1 MTKTQ
6 VENYIVYAQDR
17 LASKWATYTTDLANG
32 KPRKY
37 LNTELI
43 FSMILLETIFEYEPD
58 PDSPNYETNCL
69 TDAQFCKVIAYIQ
82 KTIR

>member
-1 MTKTQ
+1 MTRQ
-6 VENYIVYAQDR
+6 EVENYIVYAQDK
-17 LASKWATYTTDLANG
+17 LATKWNTYATDLANG
-32 KPRKY
+32 KCRQYP
-37 LNTELI
+37 NIELI
-43 FSMILLETIFEYEPD
+43 FSMVFLEAIFEYEPD